1 MYKTIKDYDNY
12 IIYDDGTVWN
22 TKFDR
27 ELKGSVNDLGYKRV
41 GLSKNGQTQ
50 FFFVHRLVA
59 EAFVPNPNNYS
70 IVNHK
75 DENPSNNCADNLEWC
90 SIEYNSN
97 YGGRNRKLSESIKKY
112 IKNNGC
118 CGVAGKGG
126 GEHPEAKKVVMCDK
140 KTHEELRIFNSMKDA
155 AIYLKMP
162 SAQQNIS
169 AVCRGKKKSCGGFF
183 WKYY

>member
-22 TKFDR
+22 TKFNR

-97 YGGRNRKLSESIKKY
+97 YGGRNKKLSESIKKY
-112 IKNNGC
+112 IKNNVC
-118 CGVAGKGG
+118 CGVA
-126 GEHPEAKKVVMCDK
+126 
-140 KTHEELRIFNSMKDA
+140 
-155 AIYLKMP
+155 
-162 SAQQNIS
+162 
-169 AVCRGKKKSCGGFF
+169 
-183 WKYY
+183 